1 MRKRACVLR
10 LRRFVG
16 KAAGASH
23 DDDDATV
30 TCLRRAP
37 RLAPAHESDRV
48 SVCSVHRSTQILLQN
63 SPGVTF
69 KINYSIRNPPE
80 QHTEKYSQLTTP
92 VALLSSPAV
101 LAASHTSP
109 PHLPTNSRHRSAHG
123 FSVLSNLASAR
134 IHCCVSANAGRYL
147 RLLVRSSSSC
157 IVPSFRRDGVIVCDR
172 PDRVECTDDGCEAM
186 RGLRGVEGAD
196 PGVVFRPACRSSSR
210 VLRADEGAVSC
221 SSVVEACARR
231 EDLRGVLVVVDASS
245 LSGDE
250 NFCRFDGVASAS
262 NSSSSA
268 SAIGPSNTT
277 LRLCDGVL
285 RGDRSAL
292 GARKADFEGL
302 RVTAASLSGLRE
314 GVGGGSAGGRT
325 ASFGAFVGDAAAFE
339 GEAVDLEGDLEALS
353 EATSASIFFAVS
365 WQNSCSASVI
375 SLNWS
380 PRTP

>member
-1 MRKRACVLR
+1 MISCGAC
-10 LRRFVG
+10 
-16 KAAGASH
+16 
-23 DDDDATV
+23 
-30 TCLRRAP
+30 
-37 RLAPAHESDRV
+37 RV
-48 SVCSVHRSTQILLQN
+48 
-63 SPGVTF
+63 
-69 KINYSIRNPPE
+69 
-80 QHTEKYSQLTTP
+80 
-92 VALLSSPAV
+92 SSPAV

-109 PHLPTNSRHRSAHG
+109 PHLPTSSRHRSAHG
-123 FSVLSNLASAR
+123 FSVLSSLASAR

-147 RLLVRSSSSC
+147 RLLMRSSSSC

-172 PDRVECTDDGCEAM
+172 PDRAECTEDGCEAM
-186 RGLRGVEGAD
+186 RGLRGVDGAD
-196 PGVVFRPACRSSSR
+196 PGVVFRPACRSNSR
-210 VLRADEGAVSC
+210 VLRADDGAVSC
-221 SSVVEACARR
+221 SSVVDICARR

-245 LSGDE
+245 FSGDE

-302 RVTAASLSGLRE
+302 RVIAVAFSGLRE

-325 ASFGAFVGDAAAFE
+325 ASFGAFVGDAEAFE
-339 GEAVDLEGDLEALS
+339 GEAVDLEGDLVALS

-375 SLNWS
+375 SLN
-380 PRTP
+380 